1 MEKDAPPSAGFYN
14 FLGWLE
20 TNKQRV
26 ALAAVGLLFAGAI
39 IGFFVWRSGQKQIDA
54 EEALSSVRMPF
65 GPAQQPEPG
74 TAEALIKVAEEYP
87 GTSAAAKAS
96 LRAGTVYFDQG
107 NYAKAQEQFDKY
119 LRTYGETPWV
129 PQAVYGIAA
138 SLEAQGK
145 TADAIAKYTNF
156 VATYSSDPAVDQA
169 RLTVA
174 RLYEQTGRPELALD
188 MLNKLVSGQQ
198 GGFNPGASEAQQRI
212 SELYAKHPALRPA
225 MPSNP
230 PSFTP
235 NMLTNFVRSTNLAQ
249 LTNAIRRQTNSL
261 LNLTNNQPRLLQAPS
276 PTNQGK

>member
-1 MEKDAPPSAGFYN
+1 MESGTPPSAGFYN

-26 ALAAVGLLFAGAI
+26 AMGVAALFFVGAV
-39 IGFFVWRSGQKQIDA
+39 IGFFVWRSGQKEIDA

-65 GPAQQPEPG
+65 GPSQQPEPG

-87 GTSAAAKAS
+87 DTSAAAKAR

-107 NYAKAQEQFDKY
+107 NYVKAQEQFDKY
-119 LRTYGETPWV
+119 LRTHGETPWV

-145 TADAIAKYTNF
+145 TAEAIAKYTNF
-156 VATYSSDPAVDQA
+156 VGTYSSDPAVDQA
-169 RLTVA
+169 RLTLA
-174 RLYEQTGRPELALD
+174 RLYDQTQRPDLALD
-188 MLNKLVSGQQ
+188 ILNKLVSGQQ
-198 GGFNPGASEAQQRI
+198 GGFGPGGSEAQQRI
-212 SELYAKHPALRPA
+212 AELYAKHPALRPA

-230 PSFTP
+230 PPFTP
-235 NMLTNFVRSTNLAQ
+235 SMLTNFVRSTNMAQ
-249 LTNAIRRQTNSL
+249 LTNAIRRTNSL
-261 LNLTNNQPRLLQAPS
+261 LNLTNTQPRILQTPG